1 MKAVIQR
8 VNHASVQVNNKL
20 VSEINTGLLI
30 FLGITHNDDHND
42 IEWLSNKIACL
53 RIFNDSDGIM
63 NLSVNDIDGGVMV
76 VSQFT
81 LHAKTKKG
89 NRPSYISAAK
99 AEQANAL
106 YEDFKKAMA
115 LLIKTPIASGIFGA
129 DMKVQLDND
138 GPVTIII
145 DTKNKE

>member
-30 FLGITHNDDHND
+30 FLGITHDDVHND
-42 IEWLSNKIACL
+42 IEWLSNKIAGL

-89 NRPSYISAAK
+89 NRPSYINAAK
-99 AEQANAL
+99 PEQANAL

>member
-30 FLGITHNDDHND
+30 FLGITHDDDKND
-42 IEWLSNKIACL
+42 IEWLSNKIAGL

-89 NRPSYISAAK
+89 NRPSYINAAK
-99 AEQANAL
+99 PEQANAL

-115 LLIKTPIASGIFGA
+115 LLIKTPVASGIFGA
-129 DMKVQLDND
+129 DMKVQLKNN

>member
-30 FLGITHNDDHND
+30 FLGITHDDDKND
-42 IEWLSNKIACL
+42 IEWLSNKIAGL

-63 NLSVNDIDGGVMV
+63 NLSVNDIDGDVMV

-89 NRPSYISAAK
+89 NRPSYINAAK
-99 AEQANAL
+99 PEQANAL

>member
-20 VSEINTGLLI
+20 VSEINKGLLI
-30 FLGITHNDDHND
+30 FLGITHDDDKND
-42 IEWLSNKIACL
+42 IEWLSNKIAGL

-63 NLSVNDIDGGVMV
+63 NLSINDINGGVMV

-81 LHAKTKKG
+81 LHAKTKRG
-89 NRPSYISAAK
+89 NRPSYINAAK
-99 AEQANAL
+99 PEQANTL

-129 DMKVQLDND
+129 DMKVQLNND

>member
-8 VNHASVQVNNKL
+8 VSHASVQVNNKL
-20 VSEINTGLLI
+20 VSEINVGLLI
-30 FLGITHNDDHND
+30 FLGMTHDDDNDDID
-42 IEWLSNKIACL
+42 WLSNKIAGL
-53 RIFNDSDGIM
+53 RIFNDSDGVM

-89 NRPSYISAAK
+89 NRPSYTNAARS
-99 AEQANAL
+99 EQANIL
-106 YEDFKKAMA
+106 YEDFKKAMTI
-115 LLIKTPIASGIFGA
+115 LIKTPITSGIFGA
-129 DMKVQLDND
+129 DMKVDLNND

>member
-8 VNHASVQVNNKL
+8 VSHASVQVNNKL
-20 VSEINTGLLI
+20 VSEINVGLLI
-30 FLGITHNDDHND
+30 FLGITHDDDNDD
-42 IEWLSNKIACL
+42 IEWLSNKIAGL
-53 RIFNDSDGIM
+53 RIFNDSSRVM

-89 NRPSYISAAK
+89 NRPSYTNAART
-99 AEQANAL
+99 EQANTL

-115 LLIKTPIASGIFGA
+115 LIIKTPIASGIFGA
-129 DMKVQLDND
+129 DMKVDLNND

>member
-8 VNHASVQVNNKL
+8 VSHASVQVNNKL
-20 VSEINTGLLI
+20 VSEINVGLLI
-30 FLGITHNDDHND
+30 FLGITHDDDKDD
-42 IEWLSNKIACL
+42 IDWLSNKIAGL
-53 RIFNDSDGIM
+53 RIFNDSDGVM

-89 NRPSYISAAK
+89 NRPSYTNAARS
-99 AEQANAL
+99 EQANIL

-115 LLIKTPIASGIFGA
+115 ILIKTPITSGIFGA
-129 DMKVQLDND
+129 DMKVDLNND

-145 DTKNKE
+145 DTNNKE

>member
-1 MKAVIQR
+1 M
-8 VNHASVQVNNKL
+8 
-20 VSEINTGLLI
+20 
-30 FLGITHNDDHND
+30 THDDDNDDID
-42 IEWLSNKIACL
+42 WLSNKIAGL
-53 RIFNDSDGIM
+53 RIFNDSDGVM

-89 NRPSYISAAK
+89 NRPSYTNAARS
-99 AEQANAL
+99 EQANIL
-106 YEDFKKAMA
+106 YEDFKKAMTI
-115 LLIKTPIASGIFGA
+115 LIKTPITSGIFGA
-129 DMKVQLDND
+129 DMKVDLNND

>member
-8 VNHASVQVNNKL
+8 VSHASVQVNNKL
-20 VSEINTGLLI
+20 VSEINVGLLI
-30 FLGITHNDDHND
+30 FLGITHDDDNDDID
-42 IEWLSNKIACL
+42 WLSNKIAGL
-53 RIFNDSDGIM
+53 RIFNDSDGVM

-89 NRPSYISAAK
+89 NRPSYTNAARS
-99 AEQANAL
+99 EQANIL

-115 LLIKTPIASGIFGA
+115 ILIKTPITSGIFGA
-129 DMKVQLDND
+129 DMKVDLNND

-145 DTKNKE
+145 DTNNKE

>member
-8 VNHASVQVNNKL
+8 VSHASVQVSNKL

-30 FLGITHNDDHND
+30 FLGITHDDDNNDV
-42 IEWLSNKIACL
+42 EWLVTKIASL
-53 RIFNDSDGIM
+53 RIFNDEDGIM
-63 NLSVNDIDGGVMV
+63 NLSVNDVNGGVLV

-89 NRPSYISAAK
+89 NRPSYINAAK
-99 AEQANAL
+99 PEQANAL
-106 YEDFKKAMA
+106 YENFKNAMA
-115 LLIKTPIASGIFGA
+115 LLIKAPIGSGIFGA
-129 DMKVQLDND
+129 DMKVQLNND

>member
-30 FLGITHNDDHND
+30 FLGITHEDDNDDID
-42 IEWLSNKIACL
+42 WLSNKIACL

-89 NRPSYISAAK
+89 NRPSYINAAK
-99 AEQANAL
+99 PEQANAL

>member
-30 FLGITHNDDHND
+30 FLGITHDDGHND
-42 IEWLSNKIACL
+42 IEWLSNKIVGL

-63 NLSVNDIDGGVMV
+63 NLSVNDIDGDVMV

-89 NRPSYISAAK
+89 NRPSYINAAK
-99 AEQANAL
+99 PEQANAL

-129 DMKVQLDND
+129 DMKVQLNND

>member
-20 VSEINTGLLI
+20 VSEISTGLLI
-30 FLGITHNDDHND
+30 FLGITHDDDKND
-42 IEWLSNKIACL
+42 IEWLSNKIAGL

-63 NLSVNDIDGGVMV
+63 NLSVNDIDGDVMV

-89 NRPSYISAAK
+89 NRPSYINAAK
-99 AEQANAL
+99 PEQANAL

-129 DMKVQLDND
+129 DMKVQLKNN

>member
-1 MKAVIQR
+1 M
-8 VNHASVQVNNKL
+8 
-20 VSEINTGLLI
+20 SEINKGLLI
-30 FLGITHNDDHND
+30 FLGITHDDDKND
-42 IEWLSNKIACL
+42 IEWLSNKIAGL

-63 NLSVNDIDGGVMV
+63 NLSINDINGGVMV

-89 NRPSYISAAK
+89 NRPSYINAAK
-99 AEQANAL
+99 PEQANTL
-106 YEDFKKAMA
+106 YEDFKKQWHF
-115 LLIKTPIASGIFGA
+115 LIKTPIASGIFGGGHE
-129 DMKVQLDND
+129 VQLNND

>member
-8 VNHASVQVNNKL
+8 VSHASVQVSNKL

-30 FLGITHNDDHND
+30 FLGITHEDDNNDV
-42 IEWLSNKIACL
+42 EWLVTKIARL
-53 RIFNDSDGIM
+53 RIFNDEDGIM
-63 NLSVNDIDGGVMV
+63 NLSVNDVNGGVLV

-89 NRPSYISAAK
+89 NRPSYINAAK
-99 AEQANAL
+99 PEQANAL
-106 YEDFKKAMA
+106 YENFKNAMA
-115 LLIKTPIASGIFGA
+115 LLIKAPIGSGIFGA
-129 DMKVQLDND
+129 DMKVQLNND

-145 DTKNKE
+145 DSKNRE